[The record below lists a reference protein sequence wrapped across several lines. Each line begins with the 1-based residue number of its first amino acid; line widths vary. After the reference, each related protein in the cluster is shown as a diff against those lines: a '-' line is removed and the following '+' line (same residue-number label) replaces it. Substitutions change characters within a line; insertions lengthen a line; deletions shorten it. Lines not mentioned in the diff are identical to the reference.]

1 MTKLIDRDVLSEPD
15 EAAGFLENIL
25 QASTQYSIIGLSADG
40 TIQLWNEGARR
51 LYGYEPQ
58 DVVGSKNVAILHT
71 REDVECGKPGEMMA
85 LALGEQVDRVPGP
98 GAPGRHQVQS
108 LHRAH
113 GSKERV
119 LRYASSKSRSR
130 IRSLKCL
137 AMEKKLWIFC
147 SAGVHIRIAPQLIR
161 PS

>member
-85 LALGEQVDRVPGP
+85 LALGEGKRTG
-98 GAPGRHQVQS
+98 
-108 LHRAH
+108 
-113 GSKERV
+113 
-119 LRYASSKSRSR
+119 
-130 IRSLKCL
+130 CL
-137 AMEKKLWIFC
+137 AQVRQDGTKFIASIVLAVRRNAFC
-147 SAGVHIRIAPQLIR
+147 DTRAPN
-161 PS
+161 PEAEYAH